1 MKPPRTTPSSL
12 GIRLIPALLLLT
24 AGLLPA
30 NGHADEQIFDDLIVH
45 ENVCIGQSCAD
56 GEVFGFSSLK
66 LKQDNLRI
74 EFQDTSVSAAFP
86 TKNWELRANS
96 RLNGGEEYFGIVDM
110 DDLSQTCVGGNND
123 GADCTSNPDACGG
136 SCVDGPSVG
145 ASCFS
150 DSFCGPATCVGGTN
164 DGAFC
169 VVDSMCAGG
178 TCNFPYTCS
187 GIGTCSEPGNVIFR
201 VGGDAP
207 AESLTIDSAG
217 VVSAPAG
224 AVVSTGLE
232 VVGSIGVT
240 GTVDGRDVSADGAT
254 LDGISGGISTNASN
268 ISANTTAI
276 AGKADASAVAANT
289 TAIAGKA
296 DASAVAANTAA
307 IAGKADASAVA
318 ANTTA
323 IAGKADASAVAANTT
338 AIAGK
343 ADASAVAANTTAI
356 AGKADA
362 SAVAANTTAIGN
374 NTTDVATNKT
384 AIDTH
389 VGDTSNPHNVTAAQ
403 LGIPSGPGGDL
414 QAGIL
419 EQSDFTT
426 TGSPRTAEVTFSSP
440 RTQPYVLVLGL
451 VSKNAKLLGNAT
463 ILEQRADGFTVGM
476 PKTNMRKLVQLNW
489 MVVTP

>member
-45 ENVCIGQSCAD
+45 ENVCIGQPCAD
-56 GEVFGFSSLK
+56 GEVFGFASLK
-66 LKQDNLRI
+66 LKEDNLRI

-96 RLNGGEEYFGIVDM
+96 RFNGGEEYFGIVDM

-150 DSFCGPATCVGGTN
+150 DSSCGPATCVGGTN

-268 ISANTTAI
+268 IS
-276 AGKADASAVAANT
+276 
-289 TAIAGKA
+289 
-296 DASAVAANTAA
+296 
-307 IAGKADASAVA
+307 
-318 ANTTA
+318 
-323 IAGKADASAVAANTT
+323 
-338 AIAGK
+338 
-343 ADASAVAANTTAI
+343 ANTTAI